1 MFTEGTLVGKGDT
14 FVASMKLVCQCFIN
28 SYDHMSYLN
37 KCYAEYK
44 KPVYLCVFDM
54 NIEIA
59 YTIPVKIF
67 DSCKD
72 DFNITFD
79 VSYDSTYDT
88 LRTARLYNKNV
99 DDKHVFEVLSFY
111 KLIPLLV
118 SDKINI
124 GYTIIDLLAY
134 YNMSSLYAFNEL
146 MTSNFWINKSWN
158 LNALMEYHMYD

>member
-1 MFTEGTLVGKGDT
+1 MFTEGTLVEKGET
-14 FVASMKLVCQCFIN
+14 FVVSRGLVCQCFIN

-37 KCYAEYK
+37 KHYAEYK
-44 KPVYLCVFDM
+44 KPVYLQVFDM
-54 NIEIA
+54 NIKRA

-72 DFNITFD
+72 EFNITFD
-79 VSYDSTYDT
+79 VLYDSTCDT
-88 LRTARLYNKNV
+88 LRTARFHNTNV

-118 SDKINI
+118 SDKINS
-124 GYTIIDLLAY
+124 GYTIIDLLVY

-146 MTSNFWINKSWN
+146 MTINFSIDKSWN
-158 LNALMEYHMYD
+158 LKALMEYHMYD